1 MSDKLSLSMAVSEY
15 DHVRDLT
22 SGAVR
27 AEGIRL
33 TCLDLPTEEIFFRSL
48 KYNEFDVC
56 ELSMGKY
63 ISLISQG
70 DDTFSGI
77 PVFPSRAFRQSSAYV
92 LRDGPVKCVEDL
104 RGRKVGLPEWAQ
116 TAAIYSRGFLTHEY
130 GLRLAD
136 IHWIQAGT
144 NQAGRVEK
152 VELRLPAGVK
162 LEPVPNKSLNE
173 MLLSGEVDAVFAGNP
188 PAAFKQGDP
197 RVVQL
202 FPNYQSVE
210 QAYFEKTRIFPIM
223 HIVAIKRGVLKQHPW
238 VARNLFKGF
247 EEAKRRSL
255 ARAAEPTAS
264 RFPIPW
270 SVYYFERAQAIFGS
284 DPFPYGIEANKT
296 TLDAFARFSEE
307 QGVSH
312 RLVGLE
318 ELFWPTMGDSF
329 KV

>member
-27 AEGIRL
+27 VQGIRL

-116 TAAIYSRGFLTHEY
+116 TAAIYSRGFLAHEY
-130 GLRLAD
+130 GLRLSD

>member
-27 AEGIRL
+27 VQGIRL